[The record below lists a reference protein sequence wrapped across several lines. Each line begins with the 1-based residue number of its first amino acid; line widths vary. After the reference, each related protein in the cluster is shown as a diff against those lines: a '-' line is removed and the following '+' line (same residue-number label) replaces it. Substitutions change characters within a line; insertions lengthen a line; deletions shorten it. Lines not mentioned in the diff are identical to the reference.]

1 MVTVVYNGC
10 LYIFGGFNKNKDLHF
25 HDINRYDPVSSTWM
39 KILPKGTPP
48 CARRRQI
55 CQVVN
60 DRVFI
65 SGGTSPLFPRPAIP
79 SRLRE
84 YDLGDVMYNVDLKDH
99 DDLHVLDLSKIL
111 NFFSNYIFDLQR
123 QYNAFLY
130 SFIEPSLKNICMVN
144 VWENMEEMKID
155 NIDDL
160 SIPSSLK

>member
-1 MVTVVYNGC
+1 
-10 LYIFGGFNKNKDLHF
+10 
-25 HDINRYDPVSSTWM
+25 M

-65 SGGTSPLFPRPAIP
+65 SGGTSPLFPTPTIPA
-79 SRLRE
+79 RLRE
-84 YDLGDVMYNVDLKDH
+84 YDLSDIMYNVDLKDH
-99 DDLHVLDLSKIL
+99 DDLHVLDLSKIF
-111 NFFSNYIFDLQR
+111 NFFMTRYIFDLRKQFIVFH
-123 QYNAFLY
+123 YF
-130 SFIEPSLKNICMVN
+130 FIEPSLKNICMVN

-160 SIPSSLK
+160 HIPLSLK